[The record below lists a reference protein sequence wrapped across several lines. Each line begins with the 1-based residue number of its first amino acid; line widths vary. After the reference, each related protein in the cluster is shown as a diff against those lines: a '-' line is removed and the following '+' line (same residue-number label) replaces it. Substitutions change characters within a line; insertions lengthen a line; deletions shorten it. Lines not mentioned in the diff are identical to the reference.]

1 MQMST
6 KNKIFI
12 AIWIITTIIFLLEIV
27 FNLFPKWIIQS
38 INYIYVFSLIF
49 SLLDS
54 NFLKEQIKHK
64 EKLIEFK
71 GNDIWGTLIIV
82 IGACGVLLFIGL
94 KTYVILV
101 VAISTILISIWL
113 FIKFKNGI
121 TRTYIVNGLILG
133 SLSAIGMYNYIPSLL
148 VIFLIISSTFIL
160 GSVLNDRFPLTII
173 LINQHSFVRVLK
185 SFAIGCLFAMPM
197 ALSNLKDSI
206 TTNALHWIT
215 QFWQPILAL
224 EAGILEETWMRL
236 FIIVFIYALI
246 SSKTTKKF
254 IPILTALIISSVF
267 FGFGHSNYI
276 SIQNCFNLTI
286 LYGLPMGI
294 LLIRRDFET
303 AIGYH
308 FMIDFV
314 GAIGV
319 LVSH

>member
-1 MQMST
+1 
-6 KNKIFI
+6 
-12 AIWIITTIIFLLEIV
+12 
-27 FNLFPKWIIQS
+27 
-38 INYIYVFSLIF
+38 
-49 SLLDS
+49 
-54 NFLKEQIKHK
+54 
-64 EKLIEFK
+64 
-71 GNDIWGTLIIV
+71 
-82 IGACGVLLFIGL
+82 
-94 KTYVILV
+94 
-101 VAISTILISIWL
+101 
-113 FIKFKNGI
+113 
-121 TRTYIVNGLILG
+121 
-133 SLSAIGMYNYIPSLL
+133 MYNNIPALIA
-148 VIFLIISSTFIL
+148 IFLIISSTFIL

-185 SFAIGCLFAMPM
+185 SFALGCLFSMPM
-197 ALSNLKDSI
+197 ALSNLNDSI
-206 TTNALHWIT
+206 TTNALNWIT

-224 EAGILEETWMRL
+224 EAGIIEETWMRL

-246 SSKTTKKF
+246 SAKTTKKY

-276 SIQNCFNLTI
+276 SLQNCFSLTI

-319 LVSH
+319 LATR

>member
-1 MQMST
+1 MST
-6 KNKIFI
+6 KNKIFLV
-12 AIWIITTIIFLLEIV
+12 IWIVSTVIFSLELI
-27 FNLFPKWIIQS
+27 FISLPNWIIQTV
-38 INYIYVFSLIF
+38 NYIYVFSFIL

-54 NFLKEQIKHK
+54 NFLNEKIKHT

-82 IGACGVLLFIGL
+82 IGISGLLLFIGL
-94 KTYVILV
+94 KTYVILI

-113 FIKFKNGI
+113 FIKFKKDI
-121 TRTYIVNGLILG
+121 TKTYIVNGLILG
-133 SLSAIGMYNYIPSLL
+133 CLSAIGMYNNIPALIA
-148 VIFLIISSTFIL
+148 IFLIISSTFIL

-173 LINQHSFVRVLK
+173 LINQHSFRGVLK
-185 SFAIGCLFAMPM
+185 SLALGCLFAMPM
-197 ALSNLKDSI
+197 ALSNLNDSI
-206 TTNALHWIT
+206 TTNALNWIT
-215 QFWQPILAL
+215 QYWQPILAI
-224 EAGILEETWMRL
+224 EAGIMEETWMRL
-236 FIIVFIYALI
+236 FIIVFIYALV
-246 SSKTTKKF
+246 SAKTTKKY

-276 SIQNCFNLTI
+276 SLQNCFSLTI

-319 LVSH
+319 LATR

>member
-1 MQMST
+1 MST
-6 KNKIFI
+6 KKKIFS
-12 AIWIITTIIFLLEIV
+12 AIWIISTIIFSLELI
-27 FNLFPKWIIQS
+27 FMFFPKWIIQTV
-38 INYIYVFSLIF
+38 NYIYVFSFMF

-54 NFLKEQIKHK
+54 NFLIEKIKHN

-71 GNDIWGTLIIV
+71 GNDLWGTLIIV
-82 IGACGVLLFIGL
+82 IGASGLLLFIGL
-94 KTYVILV
+94 KTYVILII
-101 VAISTILISIWL
+101 AISTILISIWL

-133 SLSAIGMYNYIPSLL
+133 SLSAIGMYNNIPALIA
-148 VIFLIISSTFIL
+148 IFLIISSTFIL
-160 GSVLNDRFPLTII
+160 SSVLNDRFPLTII
-173 LINQHSFVRVLK
+173 LINQHSFVPVLK
-185 SFAIGCLFAMPM
+185 SFALGCLFAMPM

-206 TTNALHWIT
+206 TTNALNWIT

-224 EAGILEETWMRL
+224 GAGIMEETWMRL

-246 SSKTTKKF
+246 SAKTTKKY
-254 IPILTALIISSVF
+254 IPILTTLIISSVF

-276 SIQNCFNLTI
+276 SLQNCFNLTI

-294 LLIRRDFET
+294 LLIRRNFET

-319 LVSH
+319 LATH